1 VWLSALLAA
10 AVILLIVVTVM
21 ELDRPAPMSYS
32 AFFDQLEA
40 GNVASVTLRGTEAT
54 GRFKRPVDS
63 TVPTGT
69 AQRDTF
75 ISRIPDVGDPALVP
89 ELRKQRVVIDVNP
102 PSLWTWLLGR
112 VPWPMLLFV
121 GAMIVAGLAR
131 VLRRGARSGP
141 AASVFPGQGMI
152 GLLTGLVTGRSLRKT
167 PPTDDGEPTR
177 RGL

>member
-89 ELRKQRVVIDVNP
+89 ELRKQRVVIDVSQ

-112 VPWPMLLFV
+112 VPWPMLLFI
-121 GAMIVAGLAR
+121 GAMIVAAFAR
-131 VLRRGARSGP
+131 IFRRGRAQAGP
-141 AASVFPGQGMI
+141 TASTLPVHGMI
-152 GLLTGLVTGRSLRKT
+152 GLLSSLF
-167 PPTDDGEPTR
+167 GTR
-177 RGL
+177 RQPQPGPPRNGGEQQR